1 MRLYEEVTRRRLA
14 QTAALYIAVA
24 WGGIEIIEFLVESL
38 AGNETAVTA
47 RRYLAILLI
56 AGFLPAMYLAW
67 TRDLGLKARRLFAA
81 TVLTVLVIGLL
92 ISIVPE
98 PASDTAEQAMENS
111 IAILPFDIC
120 DDRPGDRLLAGGLT
134 GAVLTGLAQRDRLKV
149 IGRRSVENVARSGL
163 PLADVAR
170 HLGVEYLLTGHLCR
184 DGIDLALDAELI
196 DADGFVVWRASF
208 GQTVNQFD
216 QVEGQLASL
225 IEDSVASRLGD
236 VTTSTRKTA
245 VAREALDN
253 LLIAGEHLHLGQ
265 VDEARGA
272 LEKALEIQPDYT
284 EALFELA
291 RVEIGATRTAEN
303 WEDAMRHGRPMF
315 DKALARATADLQQ
328 NPRDYDA
335 NRIAGSIYGFLAYLD
350 NELGYRGA
358 DEMGEEE
365 IATHGDIVIQH
376 LESAEKHYRLALTAN
391 PSDTDVRL
399 ALADVMNSQ
408 GVERRS
414 EVLDILLQ
422 GLDTERFYAPLS
434 RRIAFRLAELGRLPE
449 AMEQLDRFEVL
460 PQGKRDLM
468 WTQHE
473 ILWNYRRYDELFSY
487 LIGALGK
494 DPGAAKNALAIGH
507 VWTMPANLNRLGL
520 YQEARELYVMLAAI
534 PAPFGLST
542 LPRFAGRTPLQ
553 YFFEDQYH
561 ATSGHRKDVARNR
574 IEPFLDLT
582 ADEILKAWHV
592 SAGIVARSFW
602 DAGERDRAIELLEA
616 LQHYRYPSGRWAQR
630 QMVYPAYLAA
640 WLVRVGRHDDAAPLL
655 QKILSHQRNDL
666 DNGVRHP
673 ETLFRLAETYG
684 WLGDDDAALDML
696 DRAVAYGGW
705 EPLMCCE
712 DYAPYLAQDAAGEL
726 QWWHG
731 LESDPRFIQ
740 SISRMRALVDQQRSN
755 VRALL
760 LNQDMAALLEPLEYA
775 AAKRSS
781 R

>member
-1 MRLYEEVTRRRLA
+1 MRLYEELTRRRLA

-56 AGFLPAMYLAW
+56 AGFPPAMYLAW

-98 PASDTAEQAMENS
+98 PPPDTAAQAKENS
-111 IAILPFDIC
+111 IAILPFDVC

-149 IGRRSVENVARSGL
+149 IGRRSVEYVARSGL

-184 DGIDLALDAELI
+184 DGIDLNLDAELT
-196 DADGFVVWRASF
+196 DANGFVVWRDSF

-245 VAREALDN
+245 VARKALDN
-253 LLIAGEHLHLGQ
+253 LLIAQEHLRRDQL
-265 VDEARGA
+265 VEARA
-272 LEKALEIQPDYT
+272 LLEKALEIQPEYT
-284 EALFELA
+284 EALYELA
-291 RVEIGATRTAEN
+291 WVEMLATSTAPN
-303 WEDAMRHGRPMF
+303 REDAMRRARPIL
-315 DKALARATADLQQ
+315 DEALTLAKADLQQ
-328 NPRDYDA
+328 NSRDYDA
-335 NRIAGSIYGFLAYLD
+335 NHIAGSIYDFLAYLD

-358 DEMGEEE
+358 DEMGDEE
-365 IATHGDIVIQH
+365 IATHGDIVIQY
-376 LESAEKHYRLALTAN
+376 LASAEKHYRLALAAN
-391 PSDTDVRL
+391 PSDTEIRL
-399 ALADVMNSQ
+399 SLADVMTSQ
-408 GVERRS
+408 GVEHRG
-414 EVLDILLQ
+414 EVLDILMQ
-422 GLDTERFYAPLS
+422 GLDTERFYWPLTH
-434 RRIAFRLAELGRLPE
+434 RIAFRLAELGRLPE

-468 WTQHE
+468 WGQHE
-473 ILWNYRRYDELFSY
+473 ILWNYRQYDELLSY
-487 LIGALGK
+487 LIDALGNS
-494 DPGAAKNALAIGH
+494 PGAAGNALAIGH
-507 VWTMPANLNRLGL
+507 IWTMPANLNRLGL
-520 YQEARELYVMLAAI
+520 YQEASELYDMLAVI
-534 PAPFGLST
+534 PAPRLMTATARFG
-542 LPRFAGRTPLQ
+542 GRTPLQ
-553 YFFEDQYH
+553 YFFEDSYR
-561 ATSGHRKDVARNR
+561 ATSGHRRDVARIQ
-574 IEPFLDLT
+574 IEPFLGLT

-592 SAGIVARSFW
+592 SAVIVARAFW
-602 DAGERDRAIELLEA
+602 GAGERERAIELLQA

-630 QMVYPAYLAA
+630 QMVYPAYLAR
-640 WLVRVGRHDDAAPLL
+640 WLIRVGRHDDAVPVL
-655 QKILSHQRNDL
+655 KRILSQQQNEFDH
-666 DNGVRHP
+666 GVRHP
-673 ETLFRLAETYG
+673 ETLLRLAEAYG
-684 WLGDDDAALDML
+684 WLGEEDAALDMF
-696 DRAVAYGGW
+696 DQAVSYGG
-705 EPLMCCE
+705 LDLLICCE
-712 DYAPYLAQDAAGEL
+712 DYVPYQAQDAAGEM

-740 SISRMRALVDQQRSN
+740 STSRMRALVDQQRSN
-755 VRALL
+755 IRALL
-760 LNQDMAALLEPLEYA
+760 ANQDMAALLEPLEYA
-775 AAKRSS
+775 AVKRPS